1 MLTSRAMENNE
12 QRPSAALINREWF
25 DAASSV
31 LDRKTL
37 GEAVLSACEYVLY
50 GRIKQDVSGSLAVVL
65 AMIKP
70 ALDSDI
76 ARYRERCARNAAN
89 AKSQWQRVAASGTQ
103 SQRVAANTTTTTT
116 PTTTTTQS
124 LSESIDKQKEI
135 ERDKWLVT
143 GYFWSIGSKAVRE
156 EFQAFWSY
164 YESLGWKNN
173 KGAAIVSRISCARM
187 WRRQYETGNAPAGAA
202 EWFNAVQKCPVYD
215 YGVWSCYR
223 GAERNESGAV
233 VRLACSEQ
241 FLADLRKYVPSLEKT
256 LQGAWRVPAIEF
268 RTI

>member
-1 MLTSRAMENNE
+1 MENNE
-12 QRPSAALINREWF
+12 QRPTAALINREWYES
-25 DAASSV
+25 A
-31 LDRKTL
+31 K
-37 GEAVLSACEYVLY
+37 GVLSARDLSCVLVAAVEYVLY
-50 GRIKQDVSGSLAVVL
+50 GDTDINLQDSTKVVF

-76 ARYRERCARNAAN
+76 TRYRERCARNAAN
-89 AKSQWQRVAASGTQ
+89 AKSQWQRVAASGSQ

-116 PTTTTTQS
+116 PTPTPTQS
-124 LSESIDKQKEI
+124 LSESTDKQKEI

-143 GYFWSIGSKAVRE
+143 GYFWSIGSKAIRE

-202 EWFNAVQKCPVYD
+202 EWFNAVQKCPIYD

-223 GAERNESGAV
+223 GAERTESGAV
-233 VRLACSEQ
+233 VRLACTAQ
-241 FLADLRKYVPSLEKT
+241 FLGQMKEIIPQLEKT
-256 LQGAWRVPAIEF
+256 LQNAWKVPAIAFE
-268 RTI
+268 TAG